1 MEFKPYW
8 ISVWA
13 TPLILRWLLTHAQTS
28 KARRKGDAVIFRST
42 GFVAI
47 YGVSCVLAL
56 AMVIGGWNQDARTL
70 TTVTGTIWL
79 LSILLLWPATIV
91 LDAKGITS
99 RHIWRPTRVIPF
111 SEVDYATR
119 TAEAETIIYG
129 KGSLPEI
136 KVSQYHDGSDELKAE
151 LRKHHVT
158 YY

>member
-8 ISVWA
+8 ISVWV
-13 TPLILRWLLTHAQTS
+13 TPLILRWVLTRAQTS
-28 KARRKGDAVIFRST
+28 KARRKGGAVIFRST

-70 TTVTGTIWL
+70 TTLTGTIWL
-79 LSILLLWPATIV
+79 LSILLLWPTTVV
-91 LDAKGITS
+91 LDGTGIKS
-99 RHIWRPTRVIPF
+99 KHIWRPTRFIPY
-111 SEVDYATR
+111 SEIDYATR
-119 TAEAETIIYG
+119 TANRETVICG

-136 KVSQYHDGSDELKAE
+136 KVSQYHDGSDELEAE
-151 LRKHHVT
+151 LRKRHVT